1 MGEQARAAGHFGELL
16 QLIRA
21 PQGSTR
27 AQLIRE
33 TGLSR
38 TTVNYRLDTLI
49 DAGYVTVTGQQ
60 SRTGGRP
67 AEVFRVNPRAGYLL
81 LADIGGSHTMVA
93 LADLGGTLLAARED
107 DLDPAE
113 GPAPVVRYVSRMFD
127 ELLAEVGAPV
137 ERVLGL
143 GIGVPAPV
151 EVGTGR
157 VVKPR
162 GLPSWDGVVVP
173 DLFAGRYPGFITVDK
188 DANAMALGEYRAAR
202 RRDAVMVLVK
212 IGMGIG
218 MGIVAHGR
226 LLVGDQGA
234 AGDIGHMPR
243 GTGVTCRCGQ
253 IGCVEATAGGRYI
266 SHRLAELGVDVHTSA
281 EIDALVRSGNS
292 DAVRLVRETGRRVA
306 EVVADTVSLLN
317 PSRIVLGGGLVG
329 ESDDL
334 LASVREVV
342 YRTSHPLA
350 TANLRIEPS
359 VLGGTAGLW
368 GAAELA
374 LDKVLAP
381 DVVDRNIATGVR
393 LVPTPTAGGRPV
405 GAREPQNRGG

>member
-1 MGEQARAAGHFGELL
+1 MAQPPASHAVGGGYGDLL
-16 QLIRA
+16 QIVRR
-21 PQGSTR
+21 PQGATR
-27 AQLIRE
+27 AQLIE
-33 TGLSR
+33 QSGLSR
-38 TTVNYRLDTLI
+38 TTVNQRLEALLA
-49 DAGYVTVTGQQ
+49 AGYVVPRSTQA
-60 SRTGGRP
+60 RTGGRP
-67 AEVFRVNPRAGYLL
+67 AEVFRINPAAGYLL
-81 LADIGGSHTMVA
+81 LADIGGSHTRVA
-93 LADLGGTLLAARED
+93 LSDLGGSLLAARED
-107 DLDPAE
+107 DVDPAV
-113 GPAPVVRYVSRMFD
+113 GPEPVFDYVRAMFD
-127 ELLAEVGAPV
+127 EVVAEVGAPV
-137 ERVLGL
+137 ERVRGI

-162 GLPSWDGVVVP
+162 GLPGWDGVVVP
-173 DLFAGRYPGFITVDK
+173 ALFAGRFPGRIAVDK

-202 RRDAVMVLVK
+202 RQDAVMVLLK

-266 SHRLAELGVDVHTSA
+266 AQRLAEVGVDVRASA
-281 EIDALVRSGNS
+281 EIDALVRGGHP
-292 DAVRLVRETGRRVA
+292 DAVRLVRETGQRVG
-306 EVVADTVSLLN
+306 EVVAEIVSLLN
-317 PSRIVLGGGLVG
+317 PSRVVLGGGLVG
-329 ESDDL
+329 DSDHL

-350 TANLRIEPS
+350 TGNLRIETS
-359 VLGGTAGLW
+359 VLGDTAGLW

-374 LDKVLAP
+374 LDQVLDPAHVDATIMAGERLAP
-381 DVVDRNIATGVR
+381 EA
-393 LVPTPTAGGRPV
+393 P
-405 GAREPQNRGG
+405 

>member
-1 MGEQARAAGHFGELL
+1 VAQAQASHAPGGGCGDLL
-16 QLIRA
+16 QIVRDPRGA
-21 PQGSTR
+21 TR
-27 AQLIRE
+27 AQLIARS
-33 TGLSR
+33 GLSR
-38 TTVNYRLDTLI
+38 TTVNQRLDALLE
-49 DAGYVTVTGQQ
+49 AGYVVPTAVQQ
-60 SRTGGRP
+60 RTGGRP
-67 AEVFRVNPRAGYLL
+67 AEVFRVNPDAGYLL
-81 LADIGGSHTMVA
+81 LADVGGSHTRVA
-93 LADLGGTLLAARED
+93 LSDLGGTLLAARED
-107 DLDPAE
+107 DIDPAE
-113 GPAPVVRYVSRMFD
+113 GPGPVFAYVSAMFD
-127 ELLAEVGAPV
+127 EVLAETGVDL
-137 ERVLGL
+137 ERVR
-143 GIGVPAPV
+143 GIGVGVPAPV

-162 GLPSWDGVVVP
+162 GLPGWDGVVVP
-173 DLFAGRYPGFITVDK
+173 EVFAGRYPGAIAVDK

-243 GTGVTCRCGQ
+243 GTGAVCRCGQ

-266 SHRLAELGVDVHTSA
+266 AQQLAGTGLNVRTSA
-281 EIDALVRSGNS
+281 EIDALVRGGRA
-292 DAVRLVRETGRRVA
+292 DAVRLVRETGRRVG
-306 EVVADTVSLLN
+306 EVVAETVSLLN

-329 ESDDL
+329 ESEDL

-350 TANLRIEPS
+350 TGNLRIEPS

-374 LDKVLAP
+374 LDRVLDPAE
-381 DVVDRNIATGVR
+381 VDAAVQAGVR
-393 LVPTPTAGGRPV
+393 LT
-405 GAREPQNRGG
+405 E

>member
-1 MGEQARAAGHFGELL
+1 MAHAPASHATVAGYGDLL
-16 QLIRA
+16 QVVRQ
-21 PQGSTR
+21 PQGATR
-27 AQLIRE
+27 AQLIAR

-38 TTVNYRLDTLI
+38 ATVNHRLDALLE
-49 DAGYVTVTGQQ
+49 AGYVVSTSTLQ
-60 SRTGGRP
+60 RTGGRP
-67 AEVFRVNPRAGYLL
+67 AEVFRVNPAAGYLL
-81 LADIGGSHTMVA
+81 LADIGGSHTRVA
-93 LADLGGTLLAARED
+93 LSDLGGTLLAARED
-107 DLDPAE
+107 DVDPAQ
-113 GPAPVVRYVSRMFD
+113 GPEPVVAYVSTMFD
-127 ELLAEVGAPV
+127 EVLAEAGVPL
-137 ERVLGL
+137 ERVRGL

-151 EVGTGR
+151 EVRTGR

-162 GLPSWDGVVVP
+162 GLPGWDGVVVP
-173 DLFAGRYPGFITVDK
+173 ELFACRYPGTIAVDK

-266 SHRLAELGVDVHTSA
+266 AQQLAEVGIDVRTSA
-281 EIDALVRSGNS
+281 EIDALVHSGQA
-292 DAVRLVRETGRRVA
+292 DAVRLVRETGRRVG
-306 EVVADTVSLLN
+306 EVVAETVSLLN
-317 PSRIVLGGGLVG
+317 PSRVVLGGGLVG
-329 ESDDL
+329 ENDDL

-350 TANLRIEPS
+350 TGNLRIEPS

-374 LDKVLAP
+374 LDRFLAP
-381 DVVDRNIATGVR
+381 DEVDAAVAAGVR
-393 LVPTPTAGGRPV
+393 WV
-405 GAREPQNRGG
+405 Q